1 MSRFAKVK
9 QENTQDLGEL
19 DARYRLGQA
28 DEVEYEIKSK
38 KGLTERLVRQI
49 SKRKSEPKWMLEMRL
64 SALKRFEEMPI
75 PKWGGDIGAI
85 KFDEIHYYLRPKMKE
100 VKSWDEV
107 PKEVKATFEKIGVP
121 QAEREYLAGVKSQ
134 FDSEVIYG
142 SLKKVLAKKGVV
154 FLSMDEGLKQYP
166 DIVKKYFGTVVPLG
180 DNKLAALNTAVW
192 SGGSFVYVPKGVE
205 VDLPLQAYFRINS
218 ENAGQFERTLIVVEE
233 GAKVHYVEGCFLA
246 GTMIE
251 TGGGR
256 KVIESITKKD
266 KVLTHLGRL
275 RKVNY
280 LQSRE
285 YSGGL
290 YRIKY
295 WGDST
300 EELVLTEEHPILAV
314 RRVLKNERNGSW
326 KRDWLKPGEIN
337 VGDYLTIPVDRETR
351 IREIVGFK
359 VKTWSGK
366 NKGYIEVVRDVPCT
380 PEFFRLVG
388 YYLAEGSISS
398 GSYLNFSFSKYE
410 REYIEDVKRLMKKV
424 FGQEKS
430 HESVHKKNNG
440 ISVVFSSVEL
450 CQIFENFGKKSYLK
464 QIPEW
469 MVHESE
475 DKQRELLVGWYRGD
489 GNYYRKRHS
498 SGLKEVFR
506 INTTSEK
513 LVRQLRTVL
522 LRLGVVSYINARERG
537 DEGRRMMYTLGV
549 SGEWMV
555 KFGEMVGVEVRMK
568 VNDKKR
574 ATKFGFDG
582 DYMYVP
588 VRQIRCDQV
597 RTKRVYNFGVDRDES
612 YVAGGV
618 AVHNCSAPAYTS
630 GSLHAAV
637 VEIVVKAG
645 ARCQYTTVQN
655 WYKNVFN
662 LVTKRAWVG
671 EGGEMRW
678 IDGNLGCIAE
688 NQKLITPDGVV
699 KIEQIKV
706 GQKVLSY
713 DERKERLVFRRV
725 LAKRNSG
732 RQRVYDVS
740 IGARKIRVTRNH
752 PFYSYRYDSTRPK
765 KLGRYELG
773 FVRADELS
781 KAIVPRTSL
790 DYGKEYGLKKP
801 KLRTEFWSGN
811 QHKNGLRVVREQKSR
826 LKIGDRTTGKLM
838 WLFGYWLGDGDMSI
852 KYGVNEKV
860 VRWAKLGF
868 SCPKDNRARERLM
881 GIMSEVVGASPTERK
896 DGVHVSWSSKEL
908 VELFVTNGFVGKAI
922 DKRVPGWVWS
932 LPEEQR
938 VAFVSGYIDADG
950 TVKEGRIDIK
960 SVNKTLLEDVA
971 SLLVTLG
978 ITSRLFTV
986 FSESR
991 EVIIQ
996 GYKTVAHGSYRL
1008 SFEIDGRFERYIAGV
1023 LVDKIKQVS
1032 PKVKEQKRLVG
1043 RSGIKLGGD
1052 VEIARV
1058 KFEDVGKE
1066 LPTWDIEVEGTGN
1079 FICEGFIVHNSRL
1092 TMKYPACILA
1102 GKGAKGETLSIAWA
1116 GEGQHQDA
1124 GAKMIHLAPKT
1135 SSRIISKSI
1144 SKDGGR
1150 ASYRGMVQMSKGA
1163 RGAKSKVVCDAL
1175 ILDDKSRSDT
1185 YPVNRI
1191 WENEVSLEHE
1201 ATVSKVGEEQLFY
1214 LMSRGISEH
1223 EAEAMIV
1230 NGFLEPVMKEIPFEY
1245 AIEMNRLVNLEM
1257 EGSVG

>member
-19 DARYRLGQA
+19 DAGYRLGQA

-75 PKWGGDIGAI
+75 PKWGGDIGAV

-134 FDSEVIYG
+134 WDSEVIYG

-233 GAKVHYVEGCFLA
+233 GAKVHYVEGC
-246 GTMIE
+246 
-251 TGGGR
+251 
-256 KVIESITKKD
+256 
-266 KVLTHLGRL
+266 
-275 RKVNY
+275 
-280 LQSRE
+280 
-285 YSGGL
+285 
-290 YRIKY
+290 
-295 WGDST
+295 
-300 EELVLTEEHPILAV
+300 
-314 RRVLKNERNGSW
+314 
-326 KRDWLKPGEIN
+326 
-337 VGDYLTIPVDRETR
+337 
-351 IREIVGFK
+351 
-359 VKTWSGK
+359 
-366 NKGYIEVVRDVPCT
+366 
-380 PEFFRLVG
+380 
-388 YYLAEGSISS
+388 
-398 GSYLNFSFSKYE
+398 
-410 REYIEDVKRLMKKV
+410 
-424 FGQEKS
+424 
-430 HESVHKKNNG
+430 
-440 ISVVFSSVEL
+440 
-450 CQIFENFGKKSYLK
+450 
-464 QIPEW
+464 
-469 MVHESE
+469 
-475 DKQRELLVGWYRGD
+475 
-489 GNYYRKRHS
+489 
-498 SGLKEVFR
+498 
-506 INTTSEK
+506 
-513 LVRQLRTVL
+513 
-522 LRLGVVSYINARERG
+522 
-537 DEGRRMMYTLGV
+537 
-549 SGEWMV
+549 
-555 KFGEMVGVEVRMK
+555 
-568 VNDKKR
+568 
-574 ATKFGFDG
+574 
-582 DYMYVP
+582 
-588 VRQIRCDQV
+588 
-597 RTKRVYNFGVDRDES
+597 
-612 YVAGGV
+612 
-618 AVHNCSAPAYTS
+618 SAPAYTS

-637 VEIVVKAG
+637 VEIVVKTG

-699 KIEQIKV
+699 KIEQVKV

-960 SVNKTLLEDVA
+960 SVNKALLEDVA

-978 ITSRLFTV
+978 ITSRLFTE

-991 EVIIQ
+991 EVTIQ
-996 GYKTVAHGSYRL
+996 GCKTVAHGSYRL